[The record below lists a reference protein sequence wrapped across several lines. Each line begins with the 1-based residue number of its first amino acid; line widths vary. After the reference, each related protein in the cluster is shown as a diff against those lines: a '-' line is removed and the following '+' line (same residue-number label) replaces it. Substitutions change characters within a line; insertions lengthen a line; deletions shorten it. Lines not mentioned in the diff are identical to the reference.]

1 MATTETVV
9 GAPEATRN
17 SVVFPDVDE
26 LRTAEVTD
34 EGRIYISASLAGEHV
49 EYALTR
55 GAVHGAGSVDGRVV
69 VNDAEALD
77 QAKILQNGSIHV
89 GRDYEGEDVT
99 LAYTILTEDEKA
111 EIGTIST

>member
-9 GAPEATRN
+9 GAPDATRN
-17 SVVFPDVDE
+17 SVVFPDVEE
-26 LRTAEVTD
+26 LRSATVSE

-55 GAVHGAGSVDGRVV
+55 GAVHGAGSVDGRVL

-77 QAKILQNGSIHV
+77 QAKVLQNGCIHV
-89 GRDYEGEDVT
+89 GRDYDGDEVT
-99 LAYTILTEDEKA
+99 VAYTILSEDAKG
-111 EIGTIST
+111 EIGTIDT